1 MVFGYIAHFAE
12 SFLQLVNAAFVLAVL
27 HEVHKRLH
35 KFDFIFHEA
44 ACLAAFFELLG
55 ELNKLDGVVWFK
67 FEFM

>member
-35 KFDFIFHEA
+35 KFDFVLHHTA
-44 ACLAAFFELLG
+44 RLATFFELFG
-55 ELNKLDGVVWFK
+55 ELDELNGVVLFK
-67 FEFM
+67 L